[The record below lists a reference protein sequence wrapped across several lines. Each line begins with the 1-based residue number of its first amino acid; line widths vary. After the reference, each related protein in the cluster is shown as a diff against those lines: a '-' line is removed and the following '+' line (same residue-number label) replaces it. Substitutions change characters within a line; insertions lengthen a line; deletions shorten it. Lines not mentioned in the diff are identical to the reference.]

1 MDRRIELIHELVS
14 LNDAEVNAINKVA
27 SQSRKKMSDT
37 DRKRCIALRKSNTW
51 LKKAEFE
58 IIQSLAR

>member
-1 MDRRIELIHELVS
+1 MEKRLELIRELVS

-27 SQSRKKMSDT
+27 SQSRRKMSDA

-51 LKKAEFE
+51 LRKAEFE
-58 IIQSLAR
+58 IIQSIAK

>member
-1 MDRRIELIHELVS
+1 MDRRIEMLHELVS
-14 LNDAEVNAINKVA
+14 LNNAEVNDINRVA
-27 SQSRKKMSDT
+27 SQSRRKMSDA

>member
-1 MDRRIELIHELVS
+1 MDRRIEMLHELVS
-14 LNDAEVNAINKVA
+14 LNNAEVNAINRVA
-27 SQSRKKMSDT
+27 SQSRRKMSDA

-58 IIQSLAR
+58 IIQSLAK

>member
-1 MDRRIELIHELVS
+1 MLHELVS
-14 LNDAEVNAINKVA
+14 LNNAEVNAINRVA
-27 SQSRKKMSDT
+27 SQSRRKMSDA

>member
-1 MDRRIELIHELVS
+1 MDRRIELIREIIAI
-14 LNDAEVNAINKVA
+14 NDAEVNAINKVV
-27 SQSRKKMSDT
+27 SQSRKKMPDS

-58 IIQSLAR
+58 IIQSIAK

>member
-1 MDRRIELIHELVS
+1 MDRRIELIREIIAI
-14 LNDAEVNAINKVA
+14 NDAEVNAINKVA
-27 SQSRKKMSDT
+27 SQSRRKMSDA

-58 IIQSLAR
+58 IIQSIAK

>member
-1 MDRRIELIHELVS
+1 MIHELVA

-58 IIQSLAR
+58 IIQSLER

>member
-1 MDRRIELIHELVS
+1 MIHELVS

-27 SQSRKKMSDT
+27 SQSRKKMSDI

-58 IIQSLAR
+58 IIQSIAK

>member
-1 MDRRIELIHELVS
+1 MLHELIS
-14 LNDAEVNAINKVA
+14 LNNAEVNAINRVA
-27 SQSRKKMSDT
+27 SQSRRKMSDA